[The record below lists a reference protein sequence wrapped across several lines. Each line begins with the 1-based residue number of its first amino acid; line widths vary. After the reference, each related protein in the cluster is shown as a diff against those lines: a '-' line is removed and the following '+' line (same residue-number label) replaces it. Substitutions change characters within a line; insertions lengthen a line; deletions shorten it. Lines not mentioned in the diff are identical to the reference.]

1 MLLMNTTASVFRF
14 LFLAIGLSIIL
25 LSCGGDK
32 TAIDTPDVSDIKVE
46 VDLIRYEEALMQMD
60 PSKPETAYQQLLIK
74 YPRMTDLYFK
84 RLLGL
89 YHPDR
94 DTLNTR
100 LSAFLLDERIREL
113 ANEVKSAYPKVDDIE
128 KELSQAL
135 KYYKHYFP
143 ESTLPRFYTLFSE
156 FGYQPFIFDDMDGQD
171 GVGIGLDMF
180 LGADYNYKAINP
192 TDPVFSDYLTRT
204 YDRAHLVKKTM
215 EILVEDALGTPP
227 GKRFIDQMIHQGKKA
242 YVLKRILP
250 TTPDSIIYEY
260 TSRQMAWMENSEL
273 AVWDFLLELDCMYD
287 TNHLKLSKLLNPG
300 PTTQGMP
307 EAAPGRTT
315 AYIGNAI
322 VSAFMKRNKDM
333 NLVDLI
339 QFRDSQLLM
348 EESRYKP
355 ARR

>member
-1 MLLMNTTASVFRF
+1 MNTIASAIRF
-14 LFLAIGLSIIL
+14 PFLALGLTLTL

-32 TAIDTPDVSDIKVE
+32 ASINTPDVSDIKVE

-84 RLLGL
+84 RLLEL
-89 YHPDR
+89 YHPNR
-94 DTLNTR
+94 DTLNSR
-100 LSAFLLDERIREL
+100 MSAFLSDERIKNL
-113 ANEVKSAYPKVDDIE
+113 ADEVQSVYPKVDAIE
-128 KELSQAL
+128 NELMQAL

-143 ESTLPRFYTLFSE
+143 EATVPKFYTLFSE

-171 GVGIGLDMF
+171 GIGIGLDMF

-204 YDRAHLVKKTM
+204 YDRSHLVKKTI
-215 EILVEDALGTPP
+215 EILVEDAIGTAP
-227 GKRFIDQMIHQGKKA
+227 GKRFIDQMIHQGKKT
-242 YVLKRILP
+242 YILKRLLP

-260 TSRQMAWMENSEL
+260 TSKQMAWIENSEL

-322 VSAFMKRNKDM
+322 VSAFMKRNKNM
-333 NLVDLI
+333 SLVDLI

-348 EESRYKP
+348 EKSRYKP